1 MKKKIGVLTTLVVIC
16 IIYLTLSK
24 VMNIRTIK
32 NDKVMIFVDS
42 KVITEDDIEIKEE
55 TGKVIVNTNEI
66 LVGRMSGYGPDCVGC
81 TGYLAYNSIY
91 VGNGTIYY
99 EDSEYGKVRIVAGDK
114 KYPFGTIVRVNDS
127 MNVIVL
133 DRGGAIGIGK
143 SFLFDLLFPS
153 EYEANMNGILVD
165 AKFEILRYGF

>member
-1 MKKKIGVLTTLVVIC
+1 MKKVGVLAILIVVG
-16 IIYLTLSK
+16 IIYLNLY
-24 VMNIRTIK
+24 NIKTIK
-32 NDKVMIFVDS
+32 NEKMIKFVDS
-42 KVITEDDIEIKEE
+42 KIITDDNIEINEE
-55 TGKVIVNTNEI
+55 VEEVLNKKNEV

-91 VGNGTIYY
+91 VGNGMIYY
-99 EDSEYGKVRIVAGDK
+99 EDSEYGKLRIVAGDK
-114 KYPFGTIVRVNDS
+114 KFPFGTIVRINDS

-133 DRGGAIGIGK
+133 DRGAAIGIGK
-143 SFLFDLLFPS
+143 SFLFDLLFSS